1 MLLKLKK
8 HKILLALA
16 AILIPAGIIVF
27 RHLGTWIVK
36 KDELQKSTYAVIM
49 MGSLSDRVLQAY
61 DVYREGHADTLLI
74 VESHQTPI
82 EGPQNQ
88 TIHLP
93 GGDEQA
99 KQVLVKLGVPE
110 DKVKILS
117 GSAESTLDEAQRVQ
131 KFLQKRQNTNRLIMI
146 TSMHHSYRAHRILE
160 KTLNSGNLNIEVL
173 ASPSAYTELD
183 PARWWKDKNHAEKVL
198 IEWGKLVFGLFE

>member
-8 HKILLALA
+8 HRILLALA
-16 AILIPAGIIVF
+16 AVLILACVYTF

-49 MGSLSDRVLQAY
+49 MGSLSDRVLEAY
-61 DVYREGHADTLLI
+61 DVYRKGHADTLLI

-82 EGPQNQ
+82 KGPQNQ

-93 GGDEQA
+93 GGEEQA
-99 KQVLVKLGVPE
+99 KQVLIKLGVPE
-110 DKVKILS
+110 ENVKILP
-117 GSAESTLDEAQRVQ
+117 GSAESTLDEAQ
-131 KFLQKRQNTNRLIMI
+131 KIKAFLEQRKEKDRLIMV

-160 KTLNSGNLNIEVL
+160 NTLNSGNLNVEVL
-173 ASPSAYTELD
+173 SSPSKYTELD
-183 PARWWKDKNHAEKVL
+183 PENWWKDKNQAEKVL

>member
-1 MLLKLKK
+1 MLLKLNK
-8 HKILLALA
+8 HKILLVLA
-16 AILIPAGIIVF
+16 AVLILACVYTF

-36 KDELQKSTYAVIM
+36 IDELQKSAYAVIM

-61 DVYREGHADTLLI
+61 DVYREGYADTLLI

-82 EGPQNQ
+82 KGPQNQ

-93 GGDEQA
+93 GGDERA
-99 KQVLVKLGVPE
+99 REVLVKLGVPE
-110 DKVKILS
+110 DNIKILP
-117 GSAESTLDEAQRVQ
+117 GSAESTLDEAQRV
-131 KFLQKRQNTNRLIMI
+131 KAFLQKRQNTHLLIMV
-146 TSMHHSYRAHRILE
+146 TSMHHSYRAHNILE
-160 KTLNSGNLNIEVL
+160 KVLNSGNPNIEVL

-183 PARWWKDKNHAEKVL
+183 PERWWKDKNQAEKVL

>member
-1 MLLKLKK
+1 MLLKTKK
-8 HKILLALA
+8 HRILLAVLIILTLA
-16 AILIPAGIIVF
+16 GTTVF
-27 RHLGTWIVK
+27 RSLGTWIVK

-61 DVYREGHADTLLI
+61 DVYRKGHADTLLI

-82 EGPQNQ
+82 KGPQNQ

-99 KQVLVKLGVPE
+99 KQVLIKLGVPK
-110 DKVKILS
+110 DNVKILA
-117 GSAESTLDEAQRVQ
+117 GSAESTLDEALRI
-131 KFLQKRQNTNRLIMI
+131 KAFLQKRKNTHRLIMV

-160 KTLNSGNLNIEVL
+160 NTLNSGNLNIEVL
-173 ASPSAYTELD
+173 ASPSKYTELD
-183 PARWWKDKNHAEKVL
+183 PEHWWKDKNHAEKVL

>member
-1 MLLKLKK
+1 MLLKIKK
-8 HKILLALA
+8 HRILLALLI
-16 AILIPAGIIVF
+16 ILITAGTIIF
-27 RHLGTWIVK
+27 RNLGTWIVK
-36 KDELQKSTYAVIM
+36 NDELKKSTYAVIM
-49 MGSLSDRVLQAY
+49 MGSLADRVLQAY
-61 DVYREGHADTLLI
+61 DVYREGYADTLLI

-82 EGPQNQ
+82 KSPQNQ

-99 KQVLVKLGVPE
+99 KEVLVKLGVPE
-110 DKVKILS
+110 KKVKILP
-117 GSAESTLDEAQRVQ
+117 GSAESTLDEAKRV
-131 KFLQKRQNTNRLIMI
+131 KAFLKKRPNTDRLIMV
-146 TSMHHSYRAHRILE
+146 TSMHHSYRAHNIME
-160 KTLNSGNLNIEVL
+160 KVLNTGNRNIEVI